1 MTDCSYR
8 AHQCSKCGSSSVGG
22 GRLLR
27 KNALLP
33 DNYMCRHET
42 DSDTPRVLD
51 LGPGRAE
58 VLWWVKA
65 SLTLPE
71 GKVPWWNRSWDH
83 VDMQRVLSSVLHR
96 VMSGSVPGHRSQ
108 HSPWQPGLCISMGI
122 SAVEELCQSGSSLH
136 APQTVTRPACCV
148 PPVWLTHMPRS
159 PVWLNM

>member
-1 MTDCSYR
+1 M
-8 AHQCSKCGSSSVGG
+8 H
-22 GRLLR
+22 
-27 KNALLP
+27 
-33 DNYMCRHET
+33 
-42 DSDTPRVLD
+42 PRVLD

-83 VDMQRVLSSVLHR
+83 VDMQRMLSSVLHR
-96 VMSGSVPGHRSQ
+96 VMSGSIPGHRSQ

-136 APQTVTRPACCV
+136 APQTVTRPACCAS
-148 PPVWLTHMPRS
+148 TCRHTCHEPRS
-159 PVWLNM
+159 GRTCRAEEQSRWKCLFVAQMYQKVGHSPVGGLTSVDTQKIGTITS

>member
-1 MTDCSYR
+1 M
-8 AHQCSKCGSSSVGG
+8 H
-22 GRLLR
+22 
-27 KNALLP
+27 
-33 DNYMCRHET
+33 
-42 DSDTPRVLD
+42 PRVLD

-83 VDMQRVLSSVLHR
+83 VDMQRMLSSVLHR

-108 HSPWQPGLCISMGI
+108 HSPWQPGICFSIGI

-136 APQTVTRPACCV
+136 APQTVTRPACRV
-148 PPVWLTHMPRS
+148 SPIWPTHMPCS
-159 PVWLNM
+159 PIWPNMSGRGAVSMEMPYVAHWYQKVGHRPVGGLTSVDTQKIGTITS